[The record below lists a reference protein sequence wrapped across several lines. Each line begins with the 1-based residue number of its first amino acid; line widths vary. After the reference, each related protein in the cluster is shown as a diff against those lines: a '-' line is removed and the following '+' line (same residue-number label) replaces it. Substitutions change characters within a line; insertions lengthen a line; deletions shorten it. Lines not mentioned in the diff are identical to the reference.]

1 MSASRRSLP
10 LRSLL
15 FLLPFCVLAFFA
27 SPALGQDVPSTDLWL
42 APIFETADGPSL
54 GTPENLTNREGYD
67 NQPAFSDDGSTIY
80 FTSQLQAAEGT
91 AADGTAQTDLF
102 AIDLDSREI
111 RRLTETPESEY
122 SPTPIPGERA
132 LSSVRVEADGAQRL
146 WRFPLDGSAPSRIL
160 EAAEPVG
167 YHAWS
172 GDELVLFVL
181 GEPHELRRASAKRP
195 DDPGT
200 TVARSIGRALH
211 KVPAENAFSFVE
223 KVGGEGRE
231 TWWIQK
237 LDVETGKI
245 ERLLRTLPGREDLAW
260 SPRGM
265 IWSADGAVVHRA
277 CPACGEGFAPVTD
290 LSEHGIGEITRL
302 AISPDGRSIVFVA
315 TR

>member
-1 MSASRRSLP
+1 MSASSRSLP

-15 FLLPFCVLAFFA
+15 LLLPFSVLVFLT
-27 SPALGQDVPSTDLWL
+27 SPVLGQDVPSTDLWL
-42 APIFETADGPSL
+42 APILETADGPSL
-54 GTPENLTNREGYD
+54 GAPENLTDREGYD

-80 FTSQLQAAEGT
+80 FTSQLEGPE
-91 AADGTAQTDLF
+91 GVAQTDLF
-102 AIDLDSREI
+102 ALDLDSREL

-146 WRFPLDGSAPSRIL
+146 WRFPLDGSPPSRIL

-211 KVPAENAFSFVE
+211 KVPGEEAFSFVE

-237 LDVETGKI
+237 LDIETGKI

-265 IWSADGAVVHRA
+265 IWMADGAVVHRA
-277 CPACGEGFAPVTD
+277 CPACGEGFAPVAD

-302 AISPDGRSIVFVA
+302 AISPDGRSLVFVA